1 MSKLI
6 NIKFEDV
13 SAREYPDFC
22 DAFVSYA
29 EHEDETPL
37 TEKELEKIDAHDY
50 WDEMYQT
57 LIP

>member
-6 NIKFEDV
+6 NIQFEDV
-13 SAREYPDFC
+13 FFWDYPDFC

-29 EHEDETPL
+29 EHEDGTPL
-37 TEKELEKIDAHDY
+37 TEKELEKLEPHDY
-50 WDEMYQT
+50 FDEMYQT